1 MAKGDSNKMGK
12 AMTALQVKN
21 LPKGAHAVDRGLRI
35 KSKGDGTGEWQA
47 RYKWTGKDAAMS
59 LGHYPAVTLADAREA
74 LAEIRAKVRR
84 GIDPR
89 KELKEVKV
97 EAVRSAITFREVAE
111 MALEDFKPEWK
122 CGGEKNGF
130 MPKLRLYI
138 YPAIGDKP
146 LSEINGKMLADMV
159 RPLWHTKYPTA
170 DKCIKHVNKIL
181 GWADAAEYDCDPMA
195 PRRARKLLGKSRH
208 KSTPQKALHWTDVPG
223 HYQSLTHLTMQG
235 LAEAFY
241 LLNATRAGDVV
252 TATWDQIS
260 KCGTLWI
267 IPDPKNGREH
277 VAPLSTQAQA
287 LLEKADAIY
296 GDKSGYIFKNP
307 HAWKTAHVSY
317 NSWTQNY
324 RRHGIEAT
332 SHGARGSF
340 KTWATVNKV
349 EENQIVE
356 ECLMH
361 AVRPAQEAV
370 YLRDPLTERRRLV
383 MQAWADLLAGEA
395 ASNIVPF
402 KPQAVG

>member
-1 MAKGDSNKMGK
+1 MGK
-12 AMTALQVKN
+12 VWTALQVKN
-21 LPKGAHAVDRGLRI
+21 LPKGQHTIDRGLRMTAH
-35 KSKGDGTGEWQA
+35 GDGTGKWLA
-47 RYKWTGKDAAMS
+47 RYKWGGKDKSMT
-59 LGHYPAVTLADAREA
+59 LGDYPHVSLADAREA
-74 LAEIRAKVRR
+74 LADVRAKVRR

-89 KELKEVKV
+89 GEIEAVKV
-97 EAVRSAITFREVAE
+97 AAKVSATTFKEVAE
-111 MALEDFKPEWK
+111 LAVADFKPTWK

-130 MPKLRLYI
+130 IPKLRMYV

-146 LSEINGKMLADMV
+146 LADITGKMLADMV
-159 RPLWHTKYPTA
+159 RPMWHSKHPTA
-170 DKCIKHVNKIL
+170 DKCLKHVNKVL
-181 GWADAAEYDCDPMA
+181 QWADAAQYECDMFA
-195 PRRARKLLGKSRH
+195 ATRARTILGKTRH
-208 KSTPQKALHWTDVPG
+208 TSTPQKALHWTDVPN

-241 LLNATRAGDVV
+241 LLNAPRAGDVV

-267 IPDPKNGREH
+267 IPDTKNGREH

-287 LLEKADAIY
+287 LLDKADAIY
-296 GDKSGYIFKNP
+296 GDKTGYIFKNP
-307 HAWKTAHVSY
+307 AAWKTGHVSY

-324 RRHGIEAT
+324 RRHNIEAT

-340 KTWATVNKV
+340 KTWASVNKV

-370 YLRDPLTERRRLV
+370 YLRDPLTERRRFV
-383 MQAWADLLAGEA
+383 MQAWADLLSGK
-395 ASNIVPF
+395 ASSNVVPF
-402 KPQAVG
+402 QPVAV